1 LGLLFVPWK
10 STAVQLALLGVIPSN
25 HHNEIRL
32 LVSIA
37 PGDLARTKFTTAQQ
51 NNLFPTDDL
60 EEPLRHLLQEKP
72 KLST

>member
-1 LGLLFVPWK
+1 
-10 STAVQLALLGVIPSN
+10 VIPSN
-25 HHNEIRL
+25 HHNKIRL